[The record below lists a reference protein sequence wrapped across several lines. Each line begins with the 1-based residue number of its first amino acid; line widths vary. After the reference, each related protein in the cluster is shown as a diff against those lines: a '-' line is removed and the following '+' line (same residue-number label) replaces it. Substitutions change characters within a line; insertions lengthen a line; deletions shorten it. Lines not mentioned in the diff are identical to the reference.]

1 MAGARAVVLVA
12 HLGLTTKALI
22 GARTAKNL
30 DATVAEIRAVHDAP
44 KEVREEVLV
53 ICHLGPVSGP
63 DGKCELR
70 RYVTQRPRALC
81 PQGPSTILRDITV
94 CVSATMIGPYPLL
107 EGGPILFEELFKRVD
122 VVQRHLAAPLAR
134 SRLGYLSHCAERGL
148 QPSTLQLIAR
158 YQVEAA
164 RLLPLKEARE
174 VSRAQINAAVAQWV
188 AENPARRSRAG
199 GREFVRLAVDWLR
212 FADLLQRPAR
222 PEIPHAGDLANF
234 ADYMRREHGR
244 TTIRVHANALRAFF
258 RHGARRGWSRPGLAA
273 VIPLPRVYGGES
285 LPAGPSQE
293 DVQRF
298 VASAEG
304 DRPASLHDR
313 AILLLLSAYG
323 LCSGEVRLL
332 QLDDIDWEAETL
344 RVRRPKPDRNDL
356 YPLSRT
362 VGDAILRE
370 VADFDLE
377 GLA

>member
-1 MAGARAVVLVA
+1 M
-12 HLGLTTKALI
+12 
-22 GARTAKNL
+22 
-30 DATVAEIRAVHDAP
+30 
-44 KEVREEVLV
+44 
-53 ICHLGPVSGP
+53 
-63 DGKCELR
+63 
-70 RYVTQRPRALC
+70 
-81 PQGPSTILRDITV
+81 
-94 CVSATMIGPYPLL
+94 
-107 EGGPILFEELFKRVD
+107 FEELFKRVD

-134 SRLGYLSHCAERGL
+134 SRLGYLSQCAERGL

-164 RLLPLKEARE
+164 RLLPLEEARE
-174 VSRAQINAAVAQWV
+174 VSRAQIKAAAAPWV

-199 GREFVRLAVDWLR
+199 GREFVRLAVGWLR
-212 FADLLQRPAR
+212 FADLLQHPAR

-293 DVQRF
+293 DVERF